1 MAGDSEGGEGGNEC
15 QGVWAVCGWR
25 WGGGG
30 FETSP
35 PESRALAE
43 APWLMGGRG
52 VNSNA
57 AKLYLIFIHMNAAS

>member
-1 MAGDSEGGEGGNEC
+1 MSGGPGC
-15 QGVWAVCGWR
+15 LRVVVV
-25 WGGGG
+25 GGGG

-57 AKLYLIFIHMNAAS
+57 AKLYLIFIHMNAAG

>member
-1 MAGDSEGGEGGNEC
+1 MSGGPGC
-15 QGVWAVCGWR
+15 LRVVVVVV
-25 WGGGG
+25 GGGV

-57 AKLYLIFIHMNAAS
+57 AKLYLIFIHMNAAG

>member
-1 MAGDSEGGEGGNEC
+1 MSGGPGC
-15 QGVWAVCGWR
+15 LRVAV
-25 WGGGG
+25 GGGG

-57 AKLYLIFIHMNAAS
+57 AKLYLIFIHMNAAG

>member
-1 MAGDSEGGEGGNEC
+1 MAGGEGGREGMNVR
-15 QGVWAVCGWR
+15 GSGLFAGGGG
-25 WGGGG
+25 GGGG